1 MDSNNIVQ
9 PQRSAIRIFDRD
21 IVFFDTETTG
31 LAASAE
37 IIEIGFVKAKARTF
51 EIVAEGDI
59 KMHIDY
65 PEKADPDSL
74 AIVGYSAEEWKQ
86 DAVDRRTG
94 ITEFLKHCDGAMLAG
109 HNLPFDRM
117 HLENEMEALGL
128 QMPFFYKGLDTFVMA
143 WSLLGDQPE
152 FTKFSLGEL
161 ANHFLIDQGR
171 AHRAIDDA
179 RTTYKVFL
187 ELMKISEHARR
198 V

>member
-1 MDSNNIVQ
+1 MDTNHVQ
-9 PQRSAIRIFDRD
+9 PQRSNIRIFDRD

-31 LAASAE
+31 LAASSE

-51 EIVAEGDI
+51 EIIAEGDI
-59 KMHIDY
+59 KIHIDH
-65 PEKADPDSL
+65 PEKANPESL
-74 AIVGYSAEEWKQ
+74 EICGYDEAEWARE
-86 DAVDRRTG
+86 AVDRRTG

-109 HNLPFDRM
+109 HNLPFDRL

-128 QMPFFYKGLDTFVMA
+128 PMSFFYKGLDTFVMA

-152 FTKFSLGEL
+152 FIKFSLTEL

-187 ELMKISEHARR
+187 ELMKISEHNLRS
-198 V
+198 